1 MGSRKHDEIERKFD
15 VAHET
20 IFPTLSD
27 VDGVSAVSQPADQ
40 ELVAV
45 YFDTAGLD
53 LARHGMTLRR
63 RTGGDDAGWHLK
75 VPQAQDTRTEHRLPL
90 GRATKSVP
98 KGLLAP
104 VRAIVR
110 DRRLSPVAR
119 VSTRRREYT
128 LVDGESTALAKV
140 CDDAVEAERLDSQG
154 DVLAWREWEVELV
167 DGDQGVLEAI
177 EARLLD
183 VGAMK
188 ASADSKL
195 GRVLGDDAVPVAP
208 PKVSRKRLARGSAGQ
223 LVRTHFAE
231 LAARLQE
238 QDTRLRTGQPGSIH
252 KLRIAARR
260 SRTALKT
267 YKPLLVPGS
276 ADTLGDELR
285 WLGQALADARDAQVL
300 RERLQ
305 LLVASEPPELLLG
318 PVMNRIDDE
327 LRRDYQAG
335 LDKALGTLDSE
346 RYYRLLDAMD
356 DFVASTP
363 LVPEAEAPA
372 RKVLPQLLQRDG
384 KRLRRVVKDIGRPE
398 DPAQHDAAL
407 HEARKKAKRLRYAAE
422 SARPALG
429 KRAKQLA
436 ASAKNVQQALGQHQ
450 DSVVA
455 RQRLRE
461 YGVKAYVD
469 GENGF
474 SFGRLHALEQQHAQ
488 EAEQEF
494 RAAWKALPG
503 GKLHRW
509 LRT

>member
-1 MGSRKHDEIERKFD
+1 MGSRKHHEIERKFD
-15 VAHET
+15 VDSET
-20 IFPTLSD
+20 IFPSLGD
-27 VDGVSAVSQPADQ
+27 VDGVSSVSQPTEL

-53 LARHGMTLRR
+53 LARNGMTLRR

-75 VPQAQDTRTEHRLPL
+75 VPRAQDTRTEHRQPL

-98 KGLLAP
+98 QGLLPP

-110 DRRLSPVAR
+110 DRRLAPVAR
-119 VSTRRREYT
+119 VNTHRREYT
-128 LVDGESTALAKV
+128 LLDEDSTALATV
-140 CDDAVEAERLDSQG
+140 CDDAVEAERLDGQG
-154 DVLAWREWEVELV
+154 DVLGWREWEVELV

-183 VGAMK
+183 VGAIK

-195 GRVLGDDAVPVAP
+195 GRVLGEAVPAAP

-223 LVRTHFAE
+223 LARTHFAE

-238 QDTRLRTGQPGSIH
+238 QDARLRTGQPGSIH

-276 ADTLGDELR
+276 ADTLGEELR

-305 LLVASEPPELLLG
+305 HLVASEPPELLLG

-327 LRRDYQAG
+327 LRRDYQTG
-335 LDKALGTLDSE
+335 MDKALGALDSE
-346 RYYRLLDAMD
+346 RYYRLLDALD

-363 LVPEAEAPA
+363 LVPEADAPA
-372 RKVLPQLLQRDG
+372 RKVLPRLLQRDG
-384 KRLRRVVKDIGRPE
+384 KRLRRVVKDIGRAE
-398 DPAQHDAAL
+398 ESAQHDAAL

-436 ASAKNVQQALGQHQ
+436 AAAKNVQQALGQHQ

-461 YGVKAYVD
+461 FGVKAYVD

-474 SFGRLHALEQQHAQ
+474 SFGRLHALEQQHAR

-509 LRT
+509 LRR

>member
-1 MGSRKHDEIERKFD
+1 M
-15 VAHET
+15 
-20 IFPTLSD
+20 
-27 VDGVSAVSQPADQ
+27 
-40 ELVAV
+40 
-45 YFDTAGLD
+45 
-53 LARHGMTLRR
+53 
-63 RTGGDDAGWHLK
+63 
-75 VPQAQDTRTEHRLPL
+75 
-90 GRATKSVP
+90 
-98 KGLLAP
+98 
-104 VRAIVR
+104 
-110 DRRLSPVAR
+110 
-119 VSTRRREYT
+119 
-128 LVDGESTALAKV
+128 
-140 CDDAVEAERLDSQG
+140 
-154 DVLAWREWEVELV
+154 
-167 DGDQGVLEAI
+167 
-177 EARLLD
+177 
-183 VGAMK
+183 
-188 ASADSKL
+188 
-195 GRVLGDDAVPVAP
+195 
-208 PKVSRKRLARGSAGQ
+208 
-223 LVRTHFAE
+223 
-231 LAARLQE
+231 
-238 QDTRLRTGQPGSIH
+238 
-252 KLRIAARR
+252 
-260 SRTALKT
+260 
-267 YKPLLVPGS
+267 
-276 ADTLGDELR
+276 
-285 WLGQALADARDAQVL
+285 L

-346 RYYRLLDAMD
+346 RYYRLLDTLD

-372 RKVLPQLLQRDG
+372 RKVLPRLLQRDG
-384 KRLRRVVKDIGRPE
+384 KRLRRAVKDIGRAE

-436 ASAKNVQQALGQHQ
+436 AAAKNVQQALGQHQ

-461 YGVKAYVD
+461 YGVKAYAD

-474 SFGRLHALEQQHAQ
+474 SFGRLHALEQQHAR

-494 RAAWKALPG
+494 SSAWKALPG